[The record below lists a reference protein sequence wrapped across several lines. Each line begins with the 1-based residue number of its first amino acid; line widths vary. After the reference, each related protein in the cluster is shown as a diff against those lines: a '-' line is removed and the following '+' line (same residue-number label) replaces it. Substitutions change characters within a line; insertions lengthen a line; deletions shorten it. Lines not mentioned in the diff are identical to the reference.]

1 MSIERRRSQVDTNS
15 EGSNRSRRRFL
26 GAAGAT
32 VAAAQLGMIGST
44 AAQTFTGRQSI
55 SLLNPPVCRSI
66 KFWRKG
72 RANVHHGLEV
82 DRADYSM

>member
-1 MSIERRRSQVDTNS
+1 MDTNS
-15 EGSNRSRRRFL
+15 EGSNRYRRRLL

-32 VAAAQLGMIGST
+32 VPAAQLGMLGST
-44 AAQTFTGRQSI
+44 AAQTFTGRQNI

-72 RANVHHGLEV
+72 RANVHHRPR
-82 DRADYSM
+82 DRLRSL